1 MKVVSFP
8 SHGESCA
15 AWHLTGEGDAF
26 AGEHGRPCVVMA
38 HGLGA
43 TKDSGLLPFAEAFA
57 GAGLDVLL
65 FDYRCFGESTGE
77 PRQLA
82 WPARHREDY
91 AAAVEFARGLD
102 GVDPDRI
109 VLWGTSWSG
118 GHVVYVAADDPRI
131 AAVISQTP
139 DLDGVRTLREIGQYA
154 GLGQQ
159 LRVTLV
165 GIKDALRMRRGEEP
179 LMLATVGRPGELA
192 AMTSE
197 ESEPGMRAIAG
208 PTLAQRG
215 RGSRRLRRVDR
226 TGRSPGWTS
235 FAAPILVLI
244 ADRDSVAP
252 PAAARAA
259 AWRAKGR
266 VEVREYPCAALRHLR
281 RRVARALDRRPAP
294 LPAPPPGRRRGP
306 RAGRSKLRDVISDV
320 SEQDFQAK
328 VIERSKQV
336 PVVVDFWAEWC
347 GPCRTLGPALEQ
359 AVSAR
364 NGEIE
369 LAKLDTDRNPNVA
382 MKYEIAS
389 IPAVKAFKDGEVVA
403 EFIGAVPPAR
413 IEAFLNEIVPSEADR
428 LAESGDEESLRKAL
442 ELDPG
447 HAQAAVGLSRLLLSR
462 GEDEEALEVLK
473 PFPHDFVADGLAARA
488 QLSASANGAGA
499 DELQRAFAA
508 WDDGDPGEALE
519 QLQGVLA
526 SEQDAQRKDQLR
538 RVMVAIFTELGADH
552 PLAREHR
559 RRLAA
564 ALN

>member
-1 MKVVSFP
+1 MRGCAEAKPRSNPFDEGRTLFP

-102 GVDPDRI
+102 GVDPERI

-118 GHVVYVAADDPRI
+118 GHVVYVGADDSRI

-139 DLDGVRTLREIGQYA
+139 DLDGVRTLREIGKYA

-208 PTLAQRG
+208 PSWRNE
-215 RGSRRLRRVDR
+215 
-226 TGRSPGWTS
+226 
-235 FAAPILVLI
+235 
-244 ADRDSVAP
+244 VAG
-252 PAAARAA
+252 RAA
-259 AWRAKGR
+259 FAEWTNRAITRMDK
-266 VEVREYPCAALRHLR
+266 LRCSDP
-281 RRVARALDRRPAP
+281 RADRRPG
-294 LPAPPPGRRRGP
+294 LGCSTGRRARGGLARQGPCRGP
-306 RAGRSKLRDVISDV
+306 R
-320 SEQDFQAK
+320 
-328 VIERSKQV
+328 V
-336 PVVVDFWAEWC
+336 PMRC
-347 GPCRTLGPALEQ
+347 TTT
-359 AVSAR
+359 S
-364 NGEIE
+364 
-369 LAKLDTDRNPNVA
+369 T
-382 MKYEIAS
+382 
-389 IPAVKAFKDGEVVA
+389 
-403 EFIGAVPPAR
+403 
-413 IEAFLNEIVPSEADR
+413 
-428 LAESGDEESLRKAL
+428 
-442 ELDPG
+442 
-447 HAQAAVGLSRLLLSR
+447 
-462 GEDEEALEVLK
+462 
-473 PFPHDFVADGLAARA
+473 
-488 QLSASANGAGA
+488 SANGASARSPTSSTSCGA
-499 DELQRAFAA
+499 
-508 WDDGDPGEALE
+508 
-519 QLQGVLA
+519 
-526 SEQDAQRKDQLR
+526 
-538 RVMVAIFTELGADH
+538 T
-552 PLAREHR
+552 
-559 RRLAA
+559 
-564 ALN
+564 